1 MSPRDLSSSMW
12 RTLALMAALFALT
25 NCAHSKDANARRS
38 NASLHGEDSSA
49 STLLADRI
57 AALSPQVRA
66 KEAQQ
71 LADCAYL
78 TSRQLARDYRVIG
91 PPLFHNFLVN
101 IGVRERGLCF
111 QWARDLFVKL
121 NRLPL
126 QTLELHWGA
135 ARAGTWREHNCVVVT
150 AKGQSFEEGIVLDAW
165 RHSGHLFWSPVRA
178 DHYPWKEDEA
188 ERIRLTSKRPRPNV
202 TKPMSRRATSPAL

>member
-1 MSPRDLSSSMW
+1 
-12 RTLALMAALFALT
+12 MAALFALT

-49 STLLADRI
+49 STLLADRM

-66 KEAQQ
+66 KEAQR

-121 NRLPL
+121 DQLPL
-126 QTLELHWGA
+126 QTLELHWG
-135 ARAGTWREHNCVVVT
+135 
-150 AKGQSFEEGIVLDAW
+150 
-165 RHSGHLFWSPVRA
+165 
-178 DHYPWKEDEA
+178 
-188 ERIRLTSKRPRPNV
+188 
-202 TKPMSRRATSPAL
+202 RRAPERGVNTIALSLPPKASHLKKVLCSMPGAIPDICSGRPFGLIIIRGKRMKQNAFA

>member
-1 MSPRDLSSSMW
+1 
-12 RTLALMAALFALT
+12 MAALFALT
-25 NCAHSKDANARRS
+25 NCTHSKDANARRS
-38 NASLHGEDSSA
+38 NAPTSSLRAGDLSA
-49 STLLADRI
+49 STALADRI
-57 AALSPQVRA
+57 AAISPQVRA

-71 LADCAYL
+71 LAGCAYV
-78 TSRQLARDYRVIG
+78 TSGQLASDYRVIG

-111 QWARDLFVKL
+111 QWARDLFLKL

-150 AKGQSFEEGIVLDAW
+150 AKGQPFEEGIVLDAW
-165 RHSGHLFWSPVRA
+165 RHSGQLFWSPVRA
-178 DHYPWKEDEA
+178 DHYPWIEDEG
-188 ERIRLTSKRPRPNV
+188 ERIRLTSKRQRPTVAKPVPRR
-202 TKPMSRRATSPAL
+202 SISPAS